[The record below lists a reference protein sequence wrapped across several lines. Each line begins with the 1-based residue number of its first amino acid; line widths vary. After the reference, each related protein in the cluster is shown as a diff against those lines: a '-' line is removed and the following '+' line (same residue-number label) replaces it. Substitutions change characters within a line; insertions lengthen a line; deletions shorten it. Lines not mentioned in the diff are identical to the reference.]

1 MLILIVVVM
10 VKLVYI
16 KGYYDNHHHHVLSVK
31 YMVTMPYPAL
41 LFLLN
46 LFSLLLRLPVGEW
59 RIVMSVSIYLSTP
72 TSQEPRVETL
82 LNFLCI
88 FSLSAAGCFSGS
100 IAVHLLISGFL
111 DYVTFA
117 HNGQEEATRTGQYSK
132 WLTRG
137 LHGFHLSAYAP
148 TALLGDITWL
158 TGGGVWCLQL
168 PCSYCLSTMHV
179 AADNESFLRD
189 EYSDQVSELWQKSTV
204 LWTETLDR
212 IAHYWWQT
220 VAPMLVKFGVRYQLH
235 HTMI

>member
-1 MLILIVVVM
+1 MWLVKNLHHLCSDILFRRNWLNQFHASFLYVASVVKTEMLILIVVVM

-132 WLTRG
+132 
-137 LHGFHLSAYAP
+137 
-148 TALLGDITWL
+148 
-158 TGGGVWCLQL
+158 
-168 PCSYCLSTMHV
+168 
-179 AADNESFLRD
+179 
-189 EYSDQVSELWQKSTV
+189 
-204 LWTETLDR
+204 
-212 IAHYWWQT
+212 
-220 VAPMLVKFGVRYQLH
+220 
-235 HTMI
+235 